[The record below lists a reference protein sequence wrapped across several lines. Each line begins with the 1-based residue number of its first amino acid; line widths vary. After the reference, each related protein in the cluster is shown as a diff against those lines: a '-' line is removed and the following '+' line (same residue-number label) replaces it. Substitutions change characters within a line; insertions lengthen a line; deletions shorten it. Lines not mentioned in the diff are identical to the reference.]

1 MEVGFQYSLSI
12 KTSTLLKPFRQQKR
26 DIDISL
32 NGAFKSFG
40 LFSNTIC
47 KSLMNRLHS
56 TLFVDQLKSYNR
68 YSMYISQSSPLVQR
82 IWTSRTIL
90 LLDNKFCLHPTQHSL
105 YGQLTYSLFIY
116 AAAPSI
122 QYGHGTLVKQG
133 VDCLQSMQPV
143 PKIYVFSYS
152 QTNVNANLLQIE
164 HSDASRPTYHH
175 RYRGHYY
182 YLMLLK
188 VSLNRS
194 TTPFIESCVLQN
206 GHILSVDPCTLTC
219 KPAFIIMSA
228 FYLDPSTCKPDF
240 IIRSAFDPWSL
251 M

>member
-26 DIDISL
+26 DIDIAL

-68 YSMYISQSSPLVQR
+68 CSVYISQSSPLVQR

-164 HSDASRPTYHH
+164 HSDASRPN
-175 RYRGHYY
+175 
-182 YLMLLK
+182 LSPSISWALLLPDVVESK
-188 VSLNRS
+188 FESIYNTFHWIVRS
-194 TTPFIESCVLQN
+194 TKWTYINCWPFYSY
-206 GHILSVDPCTLTC
+206 
-219 KPAFIIMSA
+219 M
-228 FYLDPSTCKPDF
+228 
-240 IIRSAFDPWSL
+240 
-251 M
+251 